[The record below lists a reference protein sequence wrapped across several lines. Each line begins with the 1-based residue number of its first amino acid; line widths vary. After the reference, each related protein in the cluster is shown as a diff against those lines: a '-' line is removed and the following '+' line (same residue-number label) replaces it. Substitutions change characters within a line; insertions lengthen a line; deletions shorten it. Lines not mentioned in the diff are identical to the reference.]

1 MQKTQLFSGEVSER
15 RLSLA
20 QENMTFVGM
29 QISPTLQSFGA
40 AATVTGSKHLVTT
53 VTGEKILLDCGL
65 FQGEGKD
72 SDEKNRNWGFNP
84 REIDFVILSHAHI
97 DHTGLIPK
105 LVRDGFRGPIYC
117 NAATFDLCEIMLMD
131 GAHIQESDLRF
142 INEKRSR
149 KGLEPLDPLYTKDD
163 VADTLPYF
171 EICDNFTSF
180 QVGQSTHVQFIP
192 NAHILGSVAIHLSL
206 VNIEGERVTLTY
218 TGDIGRENDRILD
231 GPHPFPKSD
240 YILCEST
247 YGDRL
252 HPQEGNDL
260 VTLERLARRICV
272 EQKGSIVIPAFS
284 VDRTQEIVYL
294 LDELAFEGKLPQI
307 PVYVDS
313 PLSVKA
319 TNIMSKH
326 RDNFNPEILA
336 YIEKD
341 GNPFDFPHLHY
352 TSTVED
358 SKAINADLVP
368 CIIISASGMA
378 EAGRVKHHIAHRI
391 SDPKNAILLVGYATP
406 YSLAGQLIQGKE
418 EVQIFGDTYQVK
430 AEIHRMSG
438 FSAHADYQEML
449 HYLKRS
455 AKPAETKKIFLVH
468 GQWEAM
474 SHFKGVLNGSGFKDV
489 VPCEWGKTYEL

>member
-1 MQKTQLFSGEVSER
+1 ML
-15 RLSLA
+15 RLPQTKESR
-20 QENMTFVGM
+20 TFVLM

-40 AATVTGSKHLVTT
+40 AQTVTGSKHLITT
-53 VTGEKILLDCGL
+53 VSGEKILLDCGL
-65 FQGEGKD
+65 FQGEGKE

-84 REIDFVILSHAHI
+84 AEIDFVILSHAHI
-97 DHTGLIPK
+97 DHTGLLPK
-105 LVRDGFRGPIYC
+105 LVRDGFSGPIYC

-131 GAHIQESDLRF
+131 GAHIQENDLRF
-142 INEKRSR
+142 VNEKRAR
-149 KGLEPLDPLYTKDD
+149 KGLDPLEAIYTKED
-163 VADTLPYF
+163 VADTLPLF
-171 EICDNFTSF
+171 DIKPNNTSF
-180 QVGQSTHVQFIP
+180 VVGQSTHIRFIP

-206 VNIEGERVTLTY
+206 VKLDGKRVTLCF

-252 HPQEGNDL
+252 HPQNGNDL
-260 VTLERLARRICV
+260 QTLERLANRICI

-284 VDRTQEIVYL
+284 VDRTQEIIYL
-294 LDELAFEGKLPQI
+294 LDELAFEGKLPKI

-319 TNIMSKH
+319 TTIMSKH
-326 RDNFNPEILA
+326 RENFNADILS

-341 GNPFDFPHLHY
+341 GNPFDFPQLHY
-352 TSTVED
+352 VSKVEE
-358 SKAINADLVP
+358 SKAINSDPEP

-391 SDPKNAILLVGYATP
+391 SDANNAILLVGYATP
-406 YSLAGQLIQGKE
+406 FSLAGQLISGKQ
-418 EVQIFGDTYQVK
+418 EVRIFGDTYPVN

-438 FSAHADYQEML
+438 FSAHADYEEML
-449 HYLKRS
+449 RYLTSS
-455 AKPAETKKIFLVH
+455 AEPIETQKIFLVH
-468 GQWEAM
+468 GQIDAM
-474 SHFKGVLNGSGFKDV
+474 NHFKGVLNTHGFNSV
-489 VPCEWGKTYEL
+489 EPCEWGKTYELQ